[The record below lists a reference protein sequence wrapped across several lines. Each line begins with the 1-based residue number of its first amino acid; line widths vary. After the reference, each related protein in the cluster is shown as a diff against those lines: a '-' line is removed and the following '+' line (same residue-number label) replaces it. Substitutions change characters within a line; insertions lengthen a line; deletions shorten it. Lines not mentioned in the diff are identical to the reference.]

1 MILLQCESWKMSWLK
16 LTFSMSCWIAVPNL
30 AQSVVTYQ
38 ASVYVIGFLVM
49 VKEGEKQQMTFRWN
63 SIQSIHI
70 TSVETRE
77 WIDLQR
83 GTLTVHCGHCAQA
96 VNKATF
102 EWHVRTG
109 LHTPRSCNHVS
120 IFSFFQA
127 FAIPG
132 QYAFAH
138 QDVSMFFWVTDIC
151 PVDLLL
157 PTPSKPPLCPPY
169 TLLCKDEISVTLI
182 FWHH

>member
-1 MILLQCESWKMSWLK
+1 MSWLK

-63 SIQSIHI
+63 SIESIHI

-83 GTLTVHCGHCAQA
+83 CTQCTVATVHELWIKQLSSDMLGQA
-96 VNKATF
+96 SIPPD
-102 EWHVRTG
+102 HVT
-109 LHTPRSCNHVS
+109 VS
-120 IFSFFQA
+120 LFFSSFQA
-127 FAIPG
+127 FAIPS

-182 FWHH
+182 SWHH